1 MEKAQLTPEQTETYT
16 TIGGTPHLDGQY
28 TVFGEV
34 LEGLDVVERIQSCET
49 MRGDRPKQDI
59 SMTVEIVEQ

>member
-1 MEKAQLTPEQTETYT
+1 
-16 TIGGTPHLDGQY
+16 
-28 TVFGEV
+28 
-34 LEGLDVVERIQSCET
+34 VVERIQSCET